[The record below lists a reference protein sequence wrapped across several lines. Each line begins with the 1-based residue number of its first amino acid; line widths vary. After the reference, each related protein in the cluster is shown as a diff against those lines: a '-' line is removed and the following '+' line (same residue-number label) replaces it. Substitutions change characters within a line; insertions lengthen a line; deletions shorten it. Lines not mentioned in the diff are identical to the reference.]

1 MSKRDAESLHKQVT
15 SLTAGYIAVIR
26 SSPNRHDEAVVLASV
41 ADLMAQTA
49 TASAVP
55 SHLLFM
61 EMVDLATRL
70 MPIYQEQAA
79 AKETE
84 AVVERMR
91 GDCDD

>member
-26 SSPNRHDEAVVLASV
+26 ASPYRHDEAVVLASV
-41 ADLMAQTA
+41 ADLMAVTA
-49 TASAVP
+49 ASSSVP
-55 SHLLFM
+55 PQELFASM
-61 EMVDLATRL
+61 GRLASQIL
-70 MPIYQEQAA
+70 PVYQEQVA

-91 GDCDD
+91 GGCDD